1 MTLRVA
7 AVRYAN
13 ARPLWDALRGRPGVR
28 LVTDTP
34 RGCAARL
41 AAGACDVALVPS
53 AELCRHGW
61 TPLGRG
67 GVASTD
73 RVRTVLLLAPGPLA
87 GLREVVADPTSCT
100 SNALCQ
106 VLLRERHGLP
116 ARVVAASAAPGAG
129 RVLIGDAAF
138 RPPPAAL
145 TLDLAADWTAW
156 TGLPFVFCRWATARP
171 CPPAPWADLLDD
183 ALEAGLARRPTLARE
198 EAARLG
204 LPEDEV
210 ATYLTRTLTHA
221 LGPAHEAALARFARH
236 LAAPARCA

>member
-13 ARPLWDALRGRPGVR
+13 ARPLWDALQGRPGVR
-28 LVTDTP
+28 LITDTP

-41 AAGACDVALVPS
+41 AAGECDVALAPS
-53 AELCRHGW
+53 AEVIRRGW
-61 TPLGRG
+61 TALGRG

-73 RVRTVLLLAPGPLA
+73 RARTVLLLAPGPLA
-87 GLREVVADPTSCT
+87 DLREVVADPTSRT
-100 SNALCQ
+100 SNALCE
-106 VLLRERHGLP
+106 VLLRERHGVA

-129 RVLIGDAAF
+129 RVLIGDAAL

-145 TLDLAADWTAW
+145 TLDLAADWAAW

-171 CPPAPWADLLDD
+171 CPPAAWANLLDD
-183 ALEAGLARRPTLARE
+183 ALEAGLARRPALARE